1 MLFFA
6 LCAFFLV
13 KSFMFLQQLIN
24 GLTLGSVYALIA
36 LGYTMVYGILEL
48 INFAHGEIYMLGA
61 YLGIIFLGFFTV
73 IGLTSYSL
81 PLALI
86 LTFLLSIIFCSSYG
100 FTIEKI
106 AYKPLRNAP
115 RLSPLISAIGVSIF
129 LQNYV
134 MLTQGAT
141 DKVFPN
147 LFGIAGF
154 QFLSVRMTYLQLFI
168 ILTSIVLMISL
179 RLFVR
184 KTRMG
189 KAMRAVAQD
198 KVMASLM
205 GINIDTVIS
214 TTFIIGSGLA
224 AIAGL
229 MVAMYYG
236 LVNYSIGY
244 IAGIKAFTAAVLG
257 GIGSIRGAMFGGILL
272 GLVESLG
279 ASYISSEYKDAYAFI
294 LLIIILLVKPG
305 GLFGKAELEKV

>member
-1 MLFFA
+1 
-6 LCAFFLV
+6 
-13 KSFMFLQQLIN
+13 MFLQQLIN

-61 YLGIIFLGFFTV
+61 YLGIIFLGFFTAT
-73 IGLTSYSL
+73 GLTYYSL
-81 PLALI
+81 TLTLI
-86 LTFLLSIIFCSSYG
+86 LTLLLSIIFCSSYG

-141 DKVFPN
+141 DKVFPT
-147 LFGIAGF
+147 LFENSGIE
-154 QFLSVRMTYLQLFI
+154 FLSVRMTYLQIFI
-168 ILTSIVLMISL
+168 ILISAILTISL
-179 RLFVR
+179 RFFVR
-184 KTRMG
+184 KTKMG
-189 KAMRAVAQD
+189 KAMQAVAQD
-198 KVMASLM
+198 KIMASLV

-224 AIAGL
+224 AVAGF

-272 GLVESLG
+272 GLVESFG
-279 ASYISSEYKDAYAFI
+279 ASYISNEYKDAYAFAI
-294 LLIIILLVKPG
+294 LIIILLVRPS
-305 GLFGKAELEKV
+305 GLFGKAVV